1 MRFYAWPVTELRGE
15 RMVLRP
21 TGPEHVERLRAIRQ
35 KPEVMARWGTVE
47 DDFPLGDE
55 PTATR
60 FTIFVG
66 DEAAGMLQYTEENE
80 PDYRSAEIDI
90 FLDPGFHNR
99 GLGPDAMK
107 TVIRHLMEDRGHHRV
122 ILSVDADNAQAI
134 RAYEKTGF
142 RRVGLMHLS
151 GRVPGTTEWKDEYLM
166 ERVRSPRTA
175 GLDE

>member
-1 MRFYAWPVTELRGE
+1 MSELHGE
-15 RMVLRP
+15 RVVLRP
-21 TGPEHVERLRAIRQ
+21 IERADVEPLRAIRR
-35 KPEVMARWGTVE
+35 KPEVMDRWGALE

-60 FTIFVG
+60 FTIFVDG
-66 DEAAGMLQYTEENE
+66 EPAGMLQYSEENE

-90 FLDPGFHNR
+90 FLDPRHHNR

-107 TVIRHLMEDRGHHRV
+107 TIIRHLVEDRGHHRV

-142 RRVGLMHLS
+142 RRVGLMHMS
-151 GRVPGTTEWKDEYLM
+151 GRVPGTSEWKDEYLM
-166 ERVRSPRTA
+166 ELVVAPGAASR
-175 GLDE
+175 

>member
-1 MRFYAWPVTELRGE
+1 MSELRGE
-15 RMVLRP
+15 KVVLRP
-21 TGPEHVERLRAIRQ
+21 VDRDDVEALRAIRLT
-35 KPEVMARWGTVE
+35 PEVMARWGTVE

-60 FTIFVG
+60 FTILV
-66 DEAAGMLQYTEENE
+66 DEERAGMLQYTEENE

-90 FLDPGFHNR
+90 FLDPRHHNR
-99 GLGPDAMK
+99 GLGPDAMR
-107 TVIRHLMEDRGHHRV
+107 TIVRHLIEDRGHHRV

-151 GRVPGTTEWKDEYLM
+151 GRVPGTSEWKDEYLM
-166 ERVRSPRTA
+166 ELVVTPR
-175 GLDE
+175 

>member
-1 MRFYAWPVTELRGE
+1 MTELRGE
-15 RMVLRP
+15 RVVLRP

-35 KPEVMARWGTVE
+35 EPEVMARWGTVE

-66 DEAAGMLQYTEENE
+66 DEAAGMLQYTEEND

-90 FLDPGFHNR
+90 FLDPGFQNR

-107 TVIRHLMEDRGHHRV
+107 TVIHHLVEERGHHRV
-122 ILSVDADNAQAI
+122 VLSVEADNDQGI

-142 RRVGLMHLS
+142 RRVGLMRLS
-151 GRVPGTTEWKDEYLM
+151 GRVPGTREWTDEYLM
-166 ERVRSPRTA
+166 EWVTEPR
-175 GLDE
+175 LDE

>member
-1 MRFYAWPVTELRGE
+1 MSELRGE
-15 RMVLRP
+15 NVVLRP
-21 TGPEHVERLRAIRQ
+21 VDRDDVEALRAIRLT
-35 KPEVMARWGTVE
+35 PEVMARWGTVE

-60 FTIFVG
+60 FTILVDG
-66 DEAAGMLQYTEENE
+66 ERAGMLQYTEENE

-90 FLDPGFHNR
+90 FLDPRHHNR
-99 GLGPDAMK
+99 GLGPDAMR
-107 TVIRHLMEDRGHHRV
+107 TIVRHLIEDRGHHRV

-151 GRVPGTTEWKDEYLM
+151 GRVPGTSEWKDEYLM
-166 ERVRSPRTA
+166 ELVVTPR
-175 GLDE
+175 

>member
-1 MRFYAWPVTELRGE
+1 MSELRGE
-15 RMVLRP
+15 KVVLRP
-21 TGPEHVERLRAIRQ
+21 VDRDDVESLRAIRLT
-35 KPEVMARWGTVE
+35 PEVMARWGTVE

-60 FTIFVG
+60 FTILV
-66 DEAAGMLQYTEENE
+66 DEERAGMLQYTEENE

-90 FLDPGFHNR
+90 FLDPRHHNR
-99 GLGPDAMK
+99 GLGPDAMR
-107 TVIRHLMEDRGHHRV
+107 TIVRHLIEDRGHHRV

-151 GRVPGTTEWKDEYLM
+151 GRVPGTSEWKDEYLM
-166 ERVRSPRTA
+166 ELVVTPR
-175 GLDE
+175 